1 MTRGPAGDAAGAAE
15 QQGEY
20 LHVWG
25 DTVRGNKLLI
35 GVLVGIACGL
45 VGLYGGRAV
54 VTALGVEEQLVDV
67 WSLITGIL
75 GCLAAGVITARVS
88 SPARIISED
97 AEDSGALAAA
107 IDDLGEGARGLGV
120 LEEATDLSR
129 AELEAAGL
137 TEAFREAEARAAARA
152 EVRRAGGDA

>member
-1 MTRGPAGDAAGAAE
+1 VE
-15 QQGEY
+15 QQGEF

-35 GVLVGIACGL
+35 GVLVGIVCGL

-54 VTALGVEEQLVDV
+54 VTAVGVEEHLVDV

-75 GCLAAGVITARVS
+75 GCLAAGVITARIS
-88 SPARIISED
+88 APARIISED

-107 IDDLGEGARGLGV
+107 IDELGEGARGLGT
-120 LEEATDLSR
+120 LEDATDLSR

-137 TEAFREAEARAAARA
+137 TEAFREAEARAASRA
-152 EVRRAGGDA
+152 ESRRDGGDA

>member
-1 MTRGPAGDAAGAAE
+1 MTRGPAGDAAPAVE
-15 QQGEY
+15 QQGEF

-35 GVLVGIACGL
+35 GVLVGIVCGL

-54 VTALGVEEQLVDV
+54 VTAVGVEEHLVDV

-75 GCLAAGVITARVS
+75 GCLAAGVITARIS
-88 SPARIISED
+88 APARIISED

-107 IDDLGEGARGLGV
+107 IDELGEGARGLGT
-120 LEEATDLSR
+120 LEDATDLSR

-137 TEAFREAEARAAARA
+137 TEAFREAEARAASRA
-152 EVRRAGGDA
+152 ESRRDGGDA

>member
-1 MTRGPAGDAAGAAE
+1 MTRGPAGDAAPAAE
-15 QQGEY
+15 QQGEF

-35 GVLVGIACGL
+35 GVLVGIVCGI

-137 TEAFREAEARAAARA
+137 TEAFREAEAREAARA
-152 EVRRAGGDA
+152 EVRRDGGDA